1 MEDVDE
7 FQIEDVEQVLK
18 QSLQSNVTQDT
29 QYDPEAVNLLS
40 RNLLETCVKNLAGM
54 GKPFKYVITITI
66 MQKNGAG
73 LCTAMGALWD
83 GKKDGALR
91 GALPPNAFHWALLF
105 AHSGLLSFLWRRILI
120 MCSSSLFYL
129 DLRLSFVRTFF
140 ST

>member
-83 GKKDGALR
+83 GKKDGAFL
-91 GALPPNAFHWALLF
+91 GGLPHRAFFAWAYLKHWKVF
-105 AHSGLLSFLWRRILI
+105 
-120 MCSSSLFYL
+120 
-129 DLRLSFVRTFF
+129 
-140 ST
+140 

>member
-40 RNLLETCVKNLAGM
+40 RNLLETCVKNLSGM

-83 GKKDGALR
+83 GKKDGAFF
-91 GALPPNAFHWALLF
+91 GVCHTVFFLP
-105 AHSGLLSFLWRRILI
+105 GRI
-120 MCSSSLFYL
+120 
-129 DLRLSFVRTFF
+129 
-140 ST
+140 